1 MSAQDDNR
9 SKGIREQV
17 NYYIDDSNIPECGIE
32 KIAYLGRS
40 RQYLAGL
47 VLDGYRFL
55 KAQGLES
62 QYLEWES
69 AHYKS
74 LK

>member
-1 MSAQDDNR
+1 MSAQNDNR
-9 SKGIREQV
+9 RKEIREQV
-17 NYYIDDSNIPECGIE
+17 NYYIDDSNMPECGME
-32 KIAYLGRS
+32 KIAYLSCS

-55 KAQGLES
+55 KAHGLES
-62 QYLEWES
+62 QYLGWES
-69 AHYKS
+69 AHYKP